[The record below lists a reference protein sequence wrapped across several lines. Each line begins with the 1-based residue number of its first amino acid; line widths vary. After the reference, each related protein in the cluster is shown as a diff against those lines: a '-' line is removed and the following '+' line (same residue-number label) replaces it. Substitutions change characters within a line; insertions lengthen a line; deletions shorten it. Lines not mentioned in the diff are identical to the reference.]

1 MMHGSTKEQNRPLSL
16 ILLCVYIYT
25 HKTNAFGGLR
35 EKRNCSL
42 LIPNNIYKHSW
53 LEICVPRGSLF
64 HVLGFIA
71 NQISMLFLSF
81 DERWNSI
88 SNNDAWGFLAES
100 NCWYTCG
107 RNPMGFFYILSFKE
121 EALSL
126 NHLNRAIRFI
136 AISYVYHPD
145 KNTNKS
151 HNLNTATRPNV
162 LYESFFSNWLNRV
175 YICSFP

>member
-1 MMHGSTKEQNRPLSL
+1 M
-16 ILLCVYIYT
+16 YIYT
-25 HKTNAFGGLR
+25 HIKQMHLVVYGETKLFPADT
-35 EKRNCSL
+35 KQY
-42 LIPNNIYKHSW
+42 IYKHSW
-53 LEICVPRGSLF
+53 LEICLPLGSLF

-107 RNPMGFFYILSFKE
+107 RNPMGFYILSFEE

-136 AISYVYHPD
+136 AISYMYHPD
-145 KNTNKS
+145 ENTNKS

>member
-1 MMHGSTKEQNRPLSL
+1 
-16 ILLCVYIYT
+16 
-25 HKTNAFGGLR
+25 
-35 EKRNCSL
+35 
-42 LIPNNIYKHSW
+42 
-53 LEICVPRGSLF
+53 
-64 HVLGFIA
+64 
-71 NQISMLFLSF
+71 MLFLSF

-107 RNPMGFFYILSFKE
+107 RNPMGFYILSFKE

-136 AISYVYHPD
+136 AISYMYHPD
-145 KNTNKS
+145 ENTNKS

-175 YICSFP
+175 YICSFPYIYRTWSRIQPGSVANLVKWGFFLRILSSSFFLLPLTQICVFCTLQYEQRIKTEGVFEHIII

>member
-1 MMHGSTKEQNRPLSL
+1 
-16 ILLCVYIYT
+16 
-25 HKTNAFGGLR
+25 
-35 EKRNCSL
+35 
-42 LIPNNIYKHSW
+42 
-53 LEICVPRGSLF
+53 
-64 HVLGFIA
+64 
-71 NQISMLFLSF
+71 MLFLSF

-107 RNPMGFFYILSFKE
+107 RNPMGFYILSFKE

-136 AISYVYHPD
+136 AISYMYHPD
-145 KNTNKS
+145 ENTNKS

-175 YICSFP
+175 YICSFPYIYRTWSRIQPGSVANLVKWGFFFANLVKWFFFLLPLTQICVFCTLQYEQRIKTEGVFEHIII

>member
-1 MMHGSTKEQNRPLSL
+1 M
-16 ILLCVYIYT
+16 YIYT

-35 EKRNCSL
+35 ENEIVPCWYQT
-42 LIPNNIYKHSW
+42 IYTNTLG
-53 LEICVPRGSLF
+53 LEICVPLGSLF

-107 RNPMGFFYILSFKE
+107 RNPIGFYKLSFKE

-136 AISYVYHPD
+136 AISYMYHPD
-145 KNTNKS
+145 ENTNKS

-175 YICSFP
+175 YICSFPYNL

>member
-1 MMHGSTKEQNRPLSL
+1 
-16 ILLCVYIYT
+16 
-25 HKTNAFGGLR
+25 
-35 EKRNCSL
+35 
-42 LIPNNIYKHSW
+42 
-53 LEICVPRGSLF
+53 
-64 HVLGFIA
+64 
-71 NQISMLFLSF
+71 MLFLSF

-107 RNPMGFFYILSFKE
+107 RNPMVFFYILSFKE

-136 AISYVYHPD
+136 AISYMYHPD
-145 KNTNKS
+145 ENTNKS
-151 HNLNTATRPNV
+151 HNLNTATRSNV

-175 YICSFP
+175 YICSFPYIYRTWSRIQPGSESCQVGFFLRILSSGFFLLPLTQICVFCTLQYEQRIKTEGVFEHIII